1 MCVIV
6 CMSGRLTGQPK
17 TQSVPH
23 EFTVNWVCE
32 WDGMKSF
39 PGYTQDQQQVN
50 LEALHALN
58 RLCNLQSQSD
68 YAVCLASPVP
78 SHRRSRLAGNIAHD
92 EC

>member
-6 CMSGRLTGQPK
+6 CISGRLTGQPK

-32 WDGMKSF
+32 WGEIISWLHS
-39 PGYTQDQQQVN
+39 QDQQQVN

-68 YAVCLASPVP
+68 YAVRLASPVS
-78 SHRRSRLAGNIAHD
+78 SHRQSRLAGNIVHD